1 MATTRNTLVGS
12 PVVTAPGKLFLIGEY
27 AVLEGGPAVLAAV
40 NRRAVAQFLPGLEP
54 MSAVV
59 AEAVRLAR
67 AEIGEA
73 SSALPAGSVL
83 ASSEDFENGGQKLGL
98 GSSSAVAVAAVGAVF
113 EAVGKPVA
121 ANRDRIFALAYAA
134 HRAAQGGSG
143 SGADVA
149 TAAYG
154 GLLKVVRQGEG
165 TPSALPLTIPTSL
178 HAVVFWTGKP
188 VATTGMIQ
196 AVQQWA
202 QKDRRAYEQL
212 IAELRETAE
221 KFIAGLQAGNAT
233 ATVAAAGRYGR
244 LLEQLGTAARSPIVT
259 DVFKRAADLAKEL
272 GGAAKPS
279 GAGGGDIGIAMFAT
293 PETAR
298 LFARA
303 LPDPLTALDVDL
315 DQRGVYRRSF
325 DDVDPGKSG
334 LFHV

>member
-1 MATTRNTLVGS
+1 MGTTRNTLVGS

-27 AVLEGGPAVLAAV
+27 AVLEDGPAVLAAV
-40 NRRAVAQFLPGLEP
+40 NRRAVAQYLPGLEP

-59 AEAVRLAR
+59 GEAVRVTR
-67 AEIGEA
+67 ADIGEA
-73 SSALPAGSVL
+73 SSALPPGSVL
-83 ASSEDFENGGQKLGL
+83 ASSEDFENGGQKIGL

-113 EAVGKPVA
+113 EAVGMPVA
-121 ANRDRIFALAYAA
+121 TNRDRIFSLAYAA
-134 HRAAQGGSG
+134 HRTAQGGSG

-165 TPSALPLTIPTSL
+165 IPTVESLPLPTSL

-188 VATTGMIQ
+188 VATTGMIRT
-196 AVQQWA
+196 VQQFA
-202 QKDRRAYEQL
+202 KMNRGAYDQL
-212 IAELRETAE
+212 IGNLRDTAE
-221 KFIAGLQAGNAT
+221 TFVTGLQAGNAT
-233 ATVAAAGRYGR
+233 AMVAAAGRYCR
-244 LLEQLGTAARSPIVT
+244 LLEQLGAAAQAPIVT
-259 DVFKRAADLAKEL
+259 EVFKRAADLAKEL

-279 GAGGGDIGIAMFAT
+279 GAGGGDIGIALFAT

-303 LPDPLTALDVDL
+303 LPKPLTALDVDL
-315 DQRGVYRRSF
+315 DRRGVWRRSF
-325 DDVDPGKSG
+325 DDADPEKSG

>member
-1 MATTRNTLVGS
+1 MGTTRNTLVGS

-40 NRRAVAQFLPGLEP
+40 NRRAVAQYLPGLEP

-59 AEAVRLAR
+59 GEAVRLAR

-73 SSALPAGSVL
+73 SSALPPGSVL
-83 ASSEDFENGGQKLGL
+83 ASSQDFESGGQKIGL

-113 EAVGKPVA
+113 EAVGMPVA
-121 ANRDRIFALAYAA
+121 SNRDRIFSLAYAA

-154 GLLKVVRQGEG
+154 GLVKVVRQGES
-165 TPSALPLTIPTSL
+165 TPTALPLTIPTSL

-196 AVQQWA
+196 AVQRFA
-202 QKDRRAYEQL
+202 KKDRRAYEQL
-212 IAELRETAE
+212 IENLQDTAE
-221 KFIAGLQAGNAT
+221 KFIVALQAGNAT

-244 LLEQLGTAARSPIVT
+244 LLDELGTAAQSPIVT

-303 LPDPLTALDVDL
+303 LPSPLTALDIDL
-315 DQRGVYRRSF
+315 DRRGVYRRSF
-325 DDVDPGKSG
+325 DDEEPAKSG

>member
-1 MATTRNTLVGS
+1 MGMARNTLVGS
-12 PVVTAPGKLFLIGEY
+12 PVVTAPGKIFLIGEY
-27 AVLEGGPAVLAAV
+27 AVLEDGPAVLAAV
-40 NRRAVAQFLPGLEP
+40 NRRAVAQYLPGLEP

-59 AEAVRLAR
+59 GEAVRVAR

-73 SSALPAGSVL
+73 SSALPPGSVL
-83 ASSEDFENGGQKLGL
+83 ASSEDFENGGQKIGL

-113 EAVGKPVA
+113 EAVGMPVEK
-121 ANRDRIFALAYAA
+121 NRDRVFSLAYAA

-149 TAAYG
+149 AAAYG
-154 GLLKVVRQGEG
+154 GLLKVVPQGESIP
-165 TPSALPLTIPTSL
+165 TVESLTIPTGL

-196 AVQQWA
+196 AVQKFA
-202 QKDRRAYEQL
+202 QKDRGAYEQL
-212 IAELRETAE
+212 IGNLRDTAE
-221 KFIAGLQAGNAT
+221 KFIAGLQAENAT
-233 ATVAAAGRYGR
+233 AAVAAAGRYGR
-244 LLEQLGTAARSPIVT
+244 LLDQLGVAAQAPIVT

-279 GAGGGDIGIAMFAT
+279 GAGGGDIGVAMFAT

-303 LPDPLTALDVDL
+303 LPKPLTALDVDL
-315 DQRGVYRRSF
+315 DRRGVCRRSF
-325 DDVDPGKSG
+325 DDAKPEKSG
-334 LFHV
+334 LFHA

>member
-1 MATTRNTLVGS
+1 MPATRNTLVGS

-27 AVLEGGPAVLAAV
+27 AVLEDGPAVLAAV
-40 NRRAVAQFLPGLEP
+40 NRRAVAQYLPGLDP
-54 MSAVV
+54 MSPVV
-59 AEAVRLAR
+59 GEAVRVAR

-83 ASSEDFENGGQKLGL
+83 ASSEDFENDGKKIGL

-113 EAVGKPVA
+113 EAVGMPVA
-121 ANRDRIFALAYAA
+121 KNRDRIFSLAYAA
-134 HRAAQGGSG
+134 HRAAQGGAG

-154 GLLKVVRQGEG
+154 GLVKVVRQGEG
-165 TPSALPLTIPTSL
+165 APLVESLAIPTSL

-196 AVQQWA
+196 AVQKFA
-202 QKDRRAYEQL
+202 RKDRLAYQEL
-212 IAELRETAE
+212 IGNLRETAE
-221 KFIAGLQAGNAT
+221 KFLAGLQEGNAT
-233 ATVAAAGRYGR
+233 AMVAAAGRYGR
-244 LLEQLGTAARSPIVT
+244 LLEQLGVAAQAPIVT
-259 DVFKRAADLAKEL
+259 DVFKRPADLAKEL

-279 GAGGGDIGIAMFAT
+279 GAGGGDIGIALFAT

-303 LPDPLTALDVDL
+303 LPKPLAALDIDL

-325 DDVDPGKSG
+325 DDAEPGKSG